1 MKRTSGQATSG
12 FRRRKT
18 LVVLLSVLTA
28 ALPVYAFCAPL
39 DPPETKLTIPGTVV
53 LDAQGTVLQ
62 RDGSNGFRIPVTLDD
77 VAPVV
82 IQATIS
88 AEDQRFRRHPGV
100 DPVALVRAA
109 WNLPRER
116 SGASTITQQLAR
128 RLYLGG
134 GGGPLPLR
142 KARESLIA
150 IQLEAHRSKDEILEL
165 YLNEVYY
172 GRGAYGIEA
181 AARVYFGVSA
191 ANLDLAHAAF
201 LAGLP
206 QLPSAYEPAA
216 EDGAARARQAYV
228 LDRMA
233 ADGHIT
239 REQAGA
245 AARAPLTL
253 LPGLEASIAPHFVA
267 WAFDELARV
276 RPDLANQ
283 SGLVIETTLDAGI
296 QAEAERLARLH
307 LANLADRNVT
317 NAAVT
322 VIEPGTGRVLAMVG
336 SVGGEE
342 TGGSINMALAPRQ
355 PGSALKPFLYAA
367 AMEQGLTAA
376 SPVLDVPT
384 AFQTK
389 DGLYSPQN
397 FDRQFHGVV
406 PLRTALASSFNV
418 PAVRTLDQVGIP
430 AFLEVAH
437 RFGLTTLT
445 EPERYGLAIAL
456 GGAEVRLLDLTAAYA
471 ALGAGGTLAEPYAV
485 TRVRGPDGRVLY
497 ERGASVTRPAVS
509 PEIAYLLA
517 DILDDPDAR
526 IPGFGETTPFELP
539 FRAAVKTGT
548 TTGFRDNWTLGFTS
562 TFAAGIWVGNS
573 DGSPMREVSGIDGA
587 GPIWRDVVQAT
598 AMVVAP
604 GWPAMPAGIEEAV
617 VCAPTGLL
625 PGPDCPHPRREL
637 FAAGTTPRATETYYA
652 RRADGTVTINPPAEA
667 VAWARD
673 AGLPVGWGTGG
684 GESVRIVDPQPGSVY
699 FLAPELRTQE
709 LSLRAETPADAVG
722 VTISINGAALG
733 EVPPGEARLVWAL
746 QPGIHELR
754 VAARL
759 RDGSIAVATSTFE
772 VRTR

>member
-1 MKRTSGQATSG
+1 MKSKSGPAMSVL
-12 FRRRKT
+12 RRRAA
-18 LVVLLSVLTA
+18 LVALVIVPIA
-28 ALPVYAFCAPL
+28 ALPVYAFCAPF
-39 DPPETKLTIPGTVV
+39 DAPEAKLTIPGTVV
-53 LDAQGTVLQ
+53 LDTHGTVLQ
-62 RDGSNGFRIPVTLDD
+62 RDGNAGFRIPITLDD
-77 VAPVV
+77 VAPAA

-100 DPVALVRAA
+100 DPLALVRAA

-116 SGASTITQQLAR
+116 SGASTISQQLAR
-128 RLYLGG
+128 RLYLDG
-134 GGGPLPLR
+134 GGGPLVLR

-150 IQLEAHRSKDEILEL
+150 LQLEAHRSKDEILQL

-206 QLPSAYEPAA
+206 QLPSVYAPAA
-216 EDGAARARQAYV
+216 DDGAARARQGYV
-228 LDRMA
+228 LRRMA
-233 ADGHIT
+233 AEGHIT
-239 REQAGA
+239 GEQADA
-245 AARAPLTL
+245 AARAPLAL
-253 LPGLEASIAPHFVA
+253 LPKLEPAIAPHFVA
-267 WAFDELARV
+267 WAFDELAIV

-283 SGLVIETTLDAGI
+283 QGLVIETTLDAGV
-296 QAEAERLARLH
+296 QAEAERLARVH

-322 VIEPGTGRVLAMVG
+322 VVEPGTGRVLAMVG

-342 TGGSINMALAPRQ
+342 TGGAINMALTPRQ

-367 AMEQGLTAA
+367 ALEQGFTAA
-376 SPVLDVPT
+376 SPLLDVPT

-418 PAVRTLDQVGIP
+418 PAVRTLDRVGIP

-437 RFGLTTLT
+437 RFGLGTLT

-471 ALGAGGTLAEPYAV
+471 ALGSGGILAEPYAV
-485 TRVRGPDGRVLY
+485 ARVRGSDGRVLY
-497 ERGASVTRPAVS
+497 ERGAAITGPAVA
-509 PEIAYLLA
+509 PELAYLLA
-517 DILDDPDAR
+517 DILEDPDAR
-526 IPGFGETTPFELP
+526 IPGFGATTPFELP
-539 FRAAVKTGT
+539 FRAGVKTGT

-562 TFAAGIWVGNS
+562 TFAVGVWVGNS

-587 GPIWRDVVQAT
+587 GPIWRDVMQAT
-598 AMVVAP
+598 AMVVTP

-625 PGPDCPHPRREL
+625 PGPDCPHPQREI
-637 FAAGTTPRATETYYA
+637 FAAGTVPQATETYYV
-652 RRADGTVTINPPAEA
+652 RETDGTVAINPPAEA
-667 VAWARD
+667 IAWARD
-673 AGLPVGWGTGG
+673 AGLQIAAGAGG
-684 GESVRIVDPQPGSVY
+684 GERVRIIDPQPGSVY
-699 FLAPELRTQE
+699 FLAPELRAQE
-709 LSLRAETPADAVG
+709 LSLRAETPADAIG
-722 VTISINGAALG
+722 VTVSINGTALA
-733 EVPPGEARLVWAL
+733 EIPPGDGRLVWAL
-746 QPGIHELR
+746 QPGVHELR
-754 VAARL
+754 IAARL

>member
-1 MKRTSGQATSG
+1 MKSKSGPAMSVL
-12 FRRRKT
+12 RRRAA
-18 LVVLLSVLTA
+18 LVALVIVPIA
-28 ALPVYAFCAPL
+28 ALPVYAFCAPF
-39 DPPETKLTIPGTVV
+39 DAPEAKLTIPGTVV
-53 LDAQGTVLQ
+53 LDTHGTVLQ
-62 RDGSNGFRIPVTLDD
+62 RDGNAGFRIPITLDD
-77 VAPVV
+77 VAPAA

-100 DPVALVRAA
+100 DPLALVRAA

-116 SGASTITQQLAR
+116 SGASTISQQLAR
-128 RLYLGG
+128 RLYLDG
-134 GGGPLPLR
+134 GGGPLVLR

-150 IQLEAHRSKDEILEL
+150 LQLEAHRSKDEILQL

-206 QLPSAYEPAA
+206 QLPSVYAPAA
-216 EDGAARARQAYV
+216 DDGAARARQGYV
-228 LDRMA
+228 LRRMA
-233 ADGHIT
+233 AEGHIT
-239 REQAGA
+239 GEQADA
-245 AARAPLTL
+245 AARAPLAL
-253 LPGLEASIAPHFVA
+253 LPKLEPAIAPHFVA
-267 WAFDELARV
+267 WAFDELAIV

-283 SGLVIETTLDAGI
+283 QGLVIETTLDAGV
-296 QAEAERLARLH
+296 QAEAERLARVH

-322 VIEPGTGRVLAMVG
+322 VVEPGTGRVLAMVG

-342 TGGSINMALAPRQ
+342 TGGAINMALTPRQ

-367 AMEQGLTAA
+367 ALEQGFTAA
-376 SPVLDVPT
+376 SPLLDVPT

-418 PAVRTLDQVGIP
+418 PAVRTLDRVGIP

-437 RFGLTTLT
+437 RFGLGTLT

-471 ALGAGGTLAEPYAV
+471 ALGSGGILAEPYAV
-485 TRVRGPDGRVLY
+485 ARVRGSDGRVLY
-497 ERGASVTRPAVS
+497 ERGAAITGPAVA
-509 PEIAYLLA
+509 PELAYLLA
-517 DILDDPDAR
+517 DILEDPDAR
-526 IPGFGETTPFELP
+526 IPGFGATTPFELP
-539 FRAAVKTGT
+539 FRAGVKTGT

-562 TFAAGIWVGNS
+562 TFAVGVWVGNS

-587 GPIWRDVVQAT
+587 GPIWRDVMQAT
-598 AMVVAP
+598 AMVVTP

-625 PGPDCPHPRREL
+625 PGPDCPHPQREI
-637 FAAGTTPRATETYYA
+637 FAAGTVPQATETYYV
-652 RRADGTVTINPPAEA
+652 RQTDGTVAINPPAEA
-667 VAWARD
+667 IAWARD
-673 AGLPVGWGTGG
+673 AGLQIAAGAGG
-684 GESVRIVDPQPGSVY
+684 GERVRIIDPQPGSVY
-699 FLAPELRTQE
+699 FLAPELRAQE
-709 LSLRAETPADAVG
+709 LSLRAETPADAIG
-722 VTISINGAALG
+722 VTVSINGTALA
-733 EVPPGEARLVWAL
+733 EIPPGDGRLVWAL
-746 QPGIHELR
+746 QPGVHELR
-754 VAARL
+754 IAARL

>member
-1 MKRTSGQATSG
+1 MKSKSGPAMSVL
-12 FRRRKT
+12 RRRAA
-18 LVVLLSVLTA
+18 LVALVIVPIA
-28 ALPVYAFCAPL
+28 ALPVYAFCAPF
-39 DPPETKLTIPGTVV
+39 DAPEAKLTIPGTVV
-53 LDAQGTVLQ
+53 LDTHGTVLQ
-62 RDGSNGFRIPVTLDD
+62 RDGNAGFRIPITLDD
-77 VAPVV
+77 VAPAA

-100 DPVALVRAA
+100 DPLALVRAA

-116 SGASTITQQLAR
+116 SGASTISQQLAR
-128 RLYLGG
+128 RLYLDG
-134 GGGPLPLR
+134 GGGPLVLR

-150 IQLEAHRSKDEILEL
+150 LQLEAHRSKDEILQL

-206 QLPSAYEPAA
+206 QLPSVYAPAA
-216 EDGAARARQAYV
+216 DDGAARARQGYV
-228 LDRMA
+228 LRRMA
-233 ADGHIT
+233 AEGHIT
-239 REQAGA
+239 GEQADA
-245 AARAPLTL
+245 AARAPLAL
-253 LPGLEASIAPHFVA
+253 LPKLEPAIAPHFVA
-267 WAFDELARV
+267 WAFDELAIV

-283 SGLVIETTLDAGI
+283 QGLVIETTLDAGV
-296 QAEAERLARLH
+296 QAEAERLARVH

-322 VIEPGTGRVLAMVG
+322 VVEPGTGRVLAMVG

-342 TGGSINMALAPRQ
+342 TGGAINMALTPRQ

-367 AMEQGLTAA
+367 ALEQGFTAA
-376 SPVLDVPT
+376 SPLLDVPT

-418 PAVRTLDQVGIP
+418 PAVRTLDRVGIP

-437 RFGLTTLT
+437 RFGLGTLT

-471 ALGAGGTLAEPYAV
+471 ALGSGGILAEPYAV
-485 TRVRGPDGRVLY
+485 ARVRGSDGRVLY
-497 ERGASVTRPAVS
+497 ERGAAITGPAVA
-509 PEIAYLLA
+509 PELAYLLA
-517 DILDDPDAR
+517 DILEDPDAR
-526 IPGFGETTPFELP
+526 IPGFGATTPFELP
-539 FRAAVKTGT
+539 FRAGVKTGT

-562 TFAAGIWVGNS
+562 TFAVGVWVGNS

-587 GPIWRDVVQAT
+587 GPIWRDVMQAT
-598 AMVVAP
+598 AMVVTP

-625 PGPDCPHPRREL
+625 PGPDCPHPQREI
-637 FAAGTTPRATETYYA
+637 FAAGTVPQATETYYV
-652 RRADGTVTINPPAEA
+652 RETDGTVAINPPAEA
-667 VAWARD
+667 IAWARD
-673 AGLPVGWGTGG
+673 AGLQIGAGAGG
-684 GESVRIVDPQPGSVY
+684 GERVRIIDPRPGSVY
-699 FLAPELRTQE
+699 FLAPELRAQE
-709 LSLRAETPADAVG
+709 LSLRAETPADAIG
-722 VTISINGAALG
+722 VTVSINGTALA
-733 EVPPGEARLVWAL
+733 EIPPGDGRLVWAL
-746 QPGIHELR
+746 QPGVHELR
-754 VAARL
+754 IAARL